1 MGYAFAYPIFCI
13 WAKKNRRAH
22 FTTGS
27 SCKKEVY

>member
-1 MGYAFAYPIFCI
+1 MGYAFAYPIFVYGQ
-13 WAKKNRRAH
+13 KNRRAH